1 LRTKKYLN
9 IVNPLQEAE
18 GWPSWVVTEEDAQKH
33 IKNIADREKIF
44 LDPSKIAKNPGKR
57 ALAKLMLNSFWGKV
71 KNNSFCLYFHR
82 FKDIFSLV
90 REII

>member
-1 LRTKKYLN
+1 MN

-57 ALAKLMLNSFWGKV
+57 ALTKLMLNSFWGKV
-71 KNNSFCLYFHR
+71 K
-82 FKDIFSLV
+82 K
-90 REII
+90 